1 MHLQAEMFLRARMSA
16 PQPHW
21 LAQSLPEAVWHFRST
36 KDLCQANE
44 GFPDLPASQ
53 CAMQSKWA
61 TFQPFHDSLDETCNL
76 GVDTTLVPVADLF
89 QAQPKFRF
97 RLQGVAAL
105 QVLKC
110 LRTLE
115 PRLNHSPTLTPG
127 VLWSWDAKERLTVLF
142 NFFNFL
148 FALLFRVAAP
158 YVLRTELCWW

>member
-1 MHLQAEMFLRARMSA
+1 MA
-16 PQPHW
+16 
-21 LAQSLPEAVWHFRST
+21 LPLYERFVSGKR
-36 KDLCQANE
+36 
-44 GFPDLPASQ
+44 GFSRPASFSV
-53 CAMQSKWA
+53 CDAV
-61 TFQPFHDSLDETCNL
+61 HDSLDETCNL

-148 FALLFRVAAP
+148 FALLF
-158 YVLRTELCWW
+158 